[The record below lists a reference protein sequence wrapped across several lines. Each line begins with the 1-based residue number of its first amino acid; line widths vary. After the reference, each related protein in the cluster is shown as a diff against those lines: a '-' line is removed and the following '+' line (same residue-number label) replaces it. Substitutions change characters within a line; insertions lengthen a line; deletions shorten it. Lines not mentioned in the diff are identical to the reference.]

1 MSRAGPPATSVQAS
15 LLHLGAKTV
24 AFDGSR
30 SYRPV
35 IMGRRGAVAS
45 NHPLATQ
52 AGLLTLQAGG
62 DAVDAAI
69 AVAAT
74 LSVVEPFMSGLGG
87 DGFYHV
93 YRKGTGEA
101 TVFNGTGAAPRA
113 ATPER
118 YASGIPI
125 SGPLS
130 FSTPGSVGAWGAM
143 HARYGRRSWASLLEA
158 AIHYATE
165 GFGATPTY
173 RNYAGEAVK
182 VLSPD
187 ARSTRTFLR
196 DGRAP
201 ALGAAIAQ
209 PELARTLAQ
218 LAEEGAESFYRGSIA
233 KRFAAGLA
241 EVGALV
247 TADDLAECYPEEQT
261 PIEISYRGYTVREAP
276 PNSTGWVLLQ
286 QLKLVEQFDLAAMGA
301 LSADTVH
308 TLVEAKKLAFEDRE
322 TWGGDPNFITPP
334 FDELLSDAYAAR
346 RAALIDARTAGPGVR
361 TPVAAGRGNTTYYCV
376 VDGEGNAVSAI
387 QSINSLFGSGVT
399 AGDTGIVLNNR
410 MSPWHLEPGHPN
422 RLQPGKR
429 VRHTMNPPMVFKD
442 GELWAVFGT
451 PGGDNQVQVNLQ
463 VLTSMIDF
471 GFDAQQAAEAPRW
484 KSEAPGQEA
493 NYPHDAPDALTMEG
507 RFPASVRDDLAGR
520 GHNVVTVGDLD
531 GPCSIEIIRRD
542 PSNGMLMGGSDPRR
556 DGWALAY

>member
-1 MSRAGPPATSVQAS
+1 M
-15 LLHLGAKTV
+15 
-24 AFDGSR
+24 AFDGPR

-62 DAVDAAI
+62 DAVDAA
-69 AVAAT
+69 VAIGAT
-74 LSVVEPFMSGLGG
+74 LGVVEPFMSGLGG

-101 TVFNGTGAAPRA
+101 VVFNGTGAAPRA
-113 ATPER
+113 ATPDR
-118 YASGIPI
+118 YSSGIPM
-125 SGPLS
+125 SGPLA
-130 FSTPGSVGAWGAM
+130 FNTPGTVGGWGAM
-143 HARYGRRSWASLLEA
+143 HARFGRRSWPSLFES
-158 AIHYATE
+158 AISYARE

-173 RNYAGEAVK
+173 VNYAGEAAK
-182 VLSPD
+182 LLNQD
-187 ARSTRTFLR
+187 ARSARTFLR
-196 DGRAP
+196 DGKAP
-201 ALGAAIAQ
+201 ALGAVIAQ
-209 PELARTLAQ
+209 PDLARTLQQ
-218 LAEEGAESFYRGSIA
+218 LADEGADSFYRGAIA

-247 TADDLAECYPEEQT
+247 AAEDLADCYPEEQA
-261 PIEISYRGYTVREAP
+261 PISIQYRGYTVTEAP

-286 QLKLVEQFDLAAMGA
+286 ELKIVELFDLAAMGA

-308 TLVEAKKLAFEDRE
+308 TLVEAKKLTFEDRE
-322 TWGGDPNFITPP
+322 RWGGDPRFITAPL
-334 FDELLSDAYAAR
+334 DELLSDEYAAH
-346 RAALIDARTAGPGVR
+346 RATLIDRRRAGPGARV
-361 TPVAAGRGNTTYYCV
+361 PAMAGGSNTTYYCV

-410 MSPWHLEPGHPN
+410 LTPFHLEPGHPN

-429 VRHTMNPPMVFKD
+429 VRHTMNPPMVFKH

-471 GFDAQQAAEAPRW
+471 GYNAQQAAEMPRW

-493 NYPHDAPDALTMEG
+493 NYPHDAPDALTLES
-507 RFPASVRDDLAGR
+507 RFSPDVLRELASR
-520 GHNVVTVGDLD
+520 GHNVKTVGDLE

>member
-1 MSRAGPPATSVQAS
+1 M
-15 LLHLGAKTV
+15 
-24 AFDGSR
+24 AFDGPR

-62 DAVDAAI
+62 DAVDAA
-69 AVAAT
+69 VAIGAT
-74 LSVVEPFMSGLGG
+74 LGVVEPFMSGLGG

-93 YRKGTGEA
+93 YRKATGEA
-101 TVFNGTGAAPRA
+101 VVFNGTGAAPRA

-118 YASGIPI
+118 YASGIPM
-125 SGPLS
+125 SGPLA
-130 FSTPGSVGAWGAM
+130 FNTPGSVGAWGAM
-143 HARYGRRSWASLLEA
+143 HARFGRRSWPSLFESALY
-158 AIHYATE
+158 YARE

-173 RNYAGEAVK
+173 VNYAGEAAKLLNQDV
-182 VLSPD
+182 
-187 ARSTRTFLR
+187 RSARTFLH
-196 DGRAP
+196 DGKAP
-201 ALGAAIAQ
+201 ALGSAITQ
-209 PELARTLAQ
+209 PDLARTLQQ
-218 LAEEGAESFYRGSIA
+218 LADEGADSYYRGPIA
-233 KRFAAGLA
+233 KRLAAGLA

-247 TADDLAECYPEEQT
+247 AAEDLAECYPEEQA
-261 PIEISYRGYTVREAP
+261 PISIKYRGYTVTEAP

-286 QLKLVEQFDLAAMGA
+286 ELKIVELFDLAAMGA
-301 LSADTVH
+301 ISADTVH

-322 TWGGDPNFITPP
+322 KWGGDPRFITAPL
-334 FDELLSDAYAAR
+334 DELLSDEYAAHRATQIDMR
-346 RAALIDARTAGPGVR
+346 RAGPGVR
-361 TPVAAGRGNTTYYCV
+361 VPAMAGGNTTYYCV

-399 AGDTGIVLNNR
+399 AGDTGVVLNNR
-410 MSPWHLEPGHPN
+410 LTPFHLEPGHPN

-471 GFDAQQAAEAPRW
+471 GYNAQQAAEMPRW

-493 NYPHDAPDALTMEG
+493 NYPHDAPDALTLES
-507 RFPASVRDDLAGR
+507 RFSSAVLQELPGR
-520 GHNVVTVGDLD
+520 GHNVRTVGDLE

-542 PSNGMLMGGSDPRR
+542 PTNGMLMGGSDPRR